1 MEASL
6 HNEKR
11 QNTEEGEERK
21 GGGGERDRN
30 GNFSNKNVIT
40 KANGSLIVGFNYYFF
55 FFYIHSPST
64 PRRNWNFNLDFY
76 GIFFFE
82 RALFLVII
90 QTNKRLKQ
98 LRSILIIDILARSKF
113 GEALGSRYIETISN
127 N

>member
-1 MEASL
+1 MVEASL

-55 FFYIHSPST
+55 FLHSLPLHSPKKLEFQLGFL
-64 PRRNWNFNLDFY
+64 WNFL
-76 GIFFFE
+76 FFFGRE
-82 RALFLVII
+82 SSLSCHHS
-90 QTNKRLKQ
+90 NKQ
-98 LRSILIIDILARSKF
+98 LVETIGIDIDIIIMIGTIEIWRGF
-113 GEALGSRYIETISN
+113 GIEIY
-127 N
+127 

>member
-1 MEASL
+1 MVEASL

-55 FFYIHSPST
+55 FFTFTPPPLPEETGIST
-64 PRRNWNFNLDFY
+64 W
-76 GIFFFE
+76 IFMEFSV
-82 RALFLVII
+82 LFWEGELSFLSSFK
-90 QTNKRLKQ
+90 QT
-98 LRSILIIDILARSKF
+98 I
-113 GEALGSRYIETISN
+113 G
-127 N
+127 